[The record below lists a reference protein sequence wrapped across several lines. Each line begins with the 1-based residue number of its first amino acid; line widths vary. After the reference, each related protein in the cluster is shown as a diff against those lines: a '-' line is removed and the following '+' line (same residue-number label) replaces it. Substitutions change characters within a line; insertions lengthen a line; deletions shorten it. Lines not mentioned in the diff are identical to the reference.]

1 MSKTTQN
8 ENRHQFLAMDFG
20 AESGRGELITLFE
33 NKVQIEEIHRFP
45 NRPVHL
51 CQTLVWDFP
60 FLFAELITTL
70 RLCAERNLALKGI
83 GISTWGV
90 DFGLLGEDG
99 QLLANPVHYRDERTQ
114 NIHEYSD
121 LVMSREEIFS
131 ATGCEPWA
139 ISSLFQLLAMQ
150 RDDSPVLKMAA
161 SFLNMPDLFNYCLTG
176 EKVSERSIAST
187 SNLMQGNGDWCH
199 DIIRRFRLPA
209 IFSEL
214 AEPGTVIGSLKP
226 AITSRPGMADVP
238 VIATCSHDTAAVAA
252 AVPAHGDNW
261 AFLSSGTWSILGRLR
276 AAPVTIP
283 EFLTNGFSNE
293 YTLGGW
299 FLCRNIIG
307 LWLIQELYRKWNS
320 SDDPW
325 DYSRMM
331 EEARQAESGPI
342 VDVADAGLLAP
353 DDMEKALLELINR
366 FEQPLPDSRG
376 SLIRCVLESLAL
388 EYAYRLELLCA
399 LSRESVDSL
408 FLVGGGSA
416 NELLCQFTA
425 NACGIPVYAGPQQ
438 CTSLGNALTQ
448 AYALDIIREPGDIR
462 RIMRSSFESTTYEP
476 RDASFWSDKLGEYRN
491 LTRINRK

>member
-1 MSKTTQN
+1 MTAQN
-8 ENRHQFLAMDFG
+8 DIGLKFLALDFG

-33 NKVQIEEIHRFP
+33 NRIQIEEIHRFP

-60 FLFAELITTL
+60 FLYAELLNTL
-70 RLCAERNLALKGI
+70 RLCADRNLALKGI

-99 QLLANPVHYRDERTQ
+99 QILANPVHYRDERTKD
-114 NIHEYSD
+114 IHDYSD
-121 LVMSREEIFS
+121 LMMSREEIFA
-131 ATGCEPWA
+131 ATACEPWA

-176 EKVSERSIAST
+176 KKVSERSIAST
-187 SNLMQGNGDWCH
+187 SNLMQIDGHWCQDIGD
-199 DIIRRFRLPA
+199 RFKLPE
-209 IFSEL
+209 IFEEL
-214 AEPGTVIGSLKP
+214 VEPGTVIGSLRP
-226 AITSRPGMADVP
+226 EITPRSGMADVP

-276 AAPVTIP
+276 AAPVTSP
-283 EFLTNGFSNE
+283 EFLENGFSNE

-307 LWLIQELYRKWNS
+307 LWLIQELNRKWDS

-325 DYSRMM
+325 NYSRMM
-331 EEARQAESGPI
+331 EKARLAESGPI
-342 VDVADAGLLAP
+342 IDVANPDLLAP
-353 DDMEKALLELINR
+353 DDMEKALLDLVNR
-366 FEQPLPDSRG
+366 FQQPSPDSRG
-376 SLIRCVLESLAL
+376 GLVRCVLESLAL

-399 LSRESVDSL
+399 LSRESADSL

-416 NELLCQFTA
+416 NQLLCQFTA
-425 NACGIPVYAGPQQ
+425 NACGIPIYAGTQQ

-448 AYALDIIREPGDIR
+448 AHALDIIRDPGEIR
-462 RIMRSSFESTTYEP
+462 RIMRNSFELTTYEP
-476 RDASFWSDKLGEYRN
+476 RDASFWIDRLGQYKD
-491 LTRINRK
+491 LTRLDGK